1 MSNYDELVKKYEEK
15 FEEEKKQKINEHN
28 QQVMTEIKERE
39 KIIEEHKNN
48 RQTIIKNNVSKMR
61 AEGQIINPFIKNQL
75 EGQIKTA
82 RWTLVVTMAITL
94 LFKGFWAMWIIFIII
109 YIYEVKRYKREAL
122 EADLMP
128 WEKGDIK

>member
-15 FEEEKKQKINEHN
+15 FEEEKKQKIIEHN

-82 RWTLVVTMAITL
+82 RWALVVTMAITL

>member
-15 FEEEKKQKINEHN
+15 FEEEKKQKIIKHN

-82 RWTLVVTMAITL
+82 RWALVVTMAITL

>member
-15 FEEEKKQKINEHN
+15 FEEEKKQKIIEHN